1 MSKPHR
7 TLARSFAMLGLCA
20 LLSGA
25 AQAAITFQ
33 GLSAS
38 VPFGSTS
45 PFTTGG
51 LTFSTT
57 GVYTVTTDLGFP
69 ASNPGEFLAY
79 DSGDTASFASATPFN
94 LLSLDLGG
102 WVGFGTQPL
111 SLRITGVRASGPDA
125 VADVEV
131 SPAVFANYVFAGF
144 TNLQSVRL
152 GSTRGFYVG
161 VDNINVSPVPEPETL
176 AMLLGGLAVLGAV
189 VRRRK
194 QA

>member
-79 DSGDTASFASATPFN
+79 DSGGTASFTSTAPFN

-102 WVGFGTQPL
+102 WVGFGPNPL
-111 SLRITGVRASGPDA
+111 LLRITGVRASGPD
-125 VADVEV
+125 VIADVMV
-131 SPAVFANYVFAGF
+131 GPTAFSNHVFAGF

-161 VDNINVSPVPEPETL
+161 VDNINVSPVPEPETW
-176 AMLLGGLAVLGAV
+176 AMLFGGLAVLGAV
-189 VRRRK
+189 ARRRK

>member
-1 MSKPHR
+1 MSKPLR
-7 TLARSFAMLGLCA
+7 TVTRSFALLSLCA
-20 LLSGA
+20 LLSGT

-79 DSGDTASFASATPFN
+79 DSGHTASFASAAPFN

-102 WVGFGTQPL
+102 WVGFGSQSRL
-111 SLRITGVRASGPDA
+111 LRITGVRSLG
-125 VADVEV
+125 ADVFTEVTV
-131 SPAVFANYVFAGF
+131 SPTAFANYVFTGF

-152 GSTRGFYVG
+152 GSTSGFYVG
-161 VDNINVSPVPEPETL
+161 VDNINVSPVPEPTAL
-176 AMLLGGLAVLGAV
+176 AMLFAGLGVLGFA
-189 VRRRK
+189 VRRR
-194 QA
+194 QRR